1 MFIRFQFKV
10 LILSLFLFSAPINA
24 KDLTHRLGV
33 GFKNN
38 TSVSVPSIAAVYYA
52 DKDLAYTG
60 SVGIDTMKNN
70 SAAQISAG
78 LRSMVFYEN
87 NLNCYWSGQ
96 VGIINTDDVVNG
108 KNSGVELLALGGV
121 EFFFAGL
128 ENLSFTAEAGI
139 GVSSL
144 NSTRTY
150 TTALDPIR
158 AGIIFYF

>member
-1 MFIRFQFKV
+1 MV
-10 LILSLFLFSAPINA
+10 LVFLFATISQA

-38 TSVSVPSIAAVYYA
+38 TSVSIPSVAGVYYA
-52 DKDLAYTG
+52 DKDLAYTA

-70 SAAQISAG
+70 SATQLSVG

-96 VGIINTDDVVNG
+96 VGVINTDNTVSG
-108 KNSGVELLALGGV
+108 RNSGVELLALGGV
-121 EFFFAGL
+121 EFFFTGL
-128 ENLSFTAEAGI
+128 DNLAFTAEAGVGI
-139 GVSSL
+139 STL

-150 TTALDPIR
+150 TTALDPIK